1 VLTNPFTGQTLTFIS
16 EDDDLLVMETS
27 YEAGGPP
34 APAHLHP
41 SQEETFEILSGSVRA
56 SIDGEVRILTEGDVL
71 VIPAGTPHEFGG
83 DDENEGTAR
92 WEVRPPLRTREFFEG
107 LFGAL
112 QAAADAQAGGSEEP
126 PPAFDVAEYGDV
138 FRLA

>member
-1 VLTNPFTGQTLTFIS
+1 MAPESKSPTRLFWGTPLC
-16 EDDDLLVMETS
+16 
-27 YEAGGPP
+27 GGPV
-34 APAHLHP
+34 
-41 SQEETFEILSGSVRA
+41 SMNT
-56 SIDGEVRILTEGDVL
+56 L

-83 DDENEGTAR
+83 HDENEGTAR
-92 WEVRPPLRTREFFEG
+92 WEVRPALRTREFFEG

-126 PPAFDVAEYGDV
+126 PPAFDVADYGDV